1 MGIFDELKNNF
12 KHGNTLTKLIYVN
25 IGVFIFIELI
35 KLFFKIF
42 YPISF
47 NLTYSSWLAFSSN
60 SFEFIT
66 HPWTLLTY
74 QFIHADIWHIFFNLL
89 WLYWFGQIFLEYL
102 DQKKLLS
109 VYLLGGF
116 SGAILYFAV
125 YNLIMR
131 LNLVSIYSSM
141 VGASAAIMSIV
152 IAISVIV
159 PNYKVNLF
167 LIGPVQ
173 LKYIAI
179 VTIFIDLISIQ
190 DGNAGGHISHLGG
203 ALFGYIFAI
212 QYKKG
217 IDISKRFTLFLDKLF
232 SLFKFKKK
240 MKVSY
245 KRPVDDY
252 DYNKMKVDQQKEI
265 DRILDKIA
273 KGGYESLSKQEK
285 DFLFRSSH

>member
-1 MGIFDELKNNF
+1 
-12 KHGNTLTKLIYVN
+12 
-25 IGVFIFIELI
+25 
-35 KLFFKIF
+35 
-42 YPISF
+42 
-47 NLTYSSWLAFSSN
+47 
-60 SFEFIT
+60 
-66 HPWTLLTY
+66 
-74 QFIHADIWHIFFNLL
+74 
-89 WLYWFGQIFLEYL
+89 
-102 DQKKLLS
+102 
-109 VYLLGGF
+109 
-116 SGAILYFAV
+116 
-125 YNLIMR
+125 
-131 LNLVSIYSSM
+131 M

-152 IAISVIV
+152 IAISVIA
-159 PNYKVNLF
+159 PNSKVNLF

-179 VTIFIDLISIQ
+179 VTIFIDIISIQ

-203 ALFGYIFAI
+203 ALFGYFFAI

-217 IDISKRFTLFLDKLF
+217 IDISRRFTLFLDNFF
-232 SLFKFKKK
+232 SFFKFKKK
-240 MKVSY
+240 MKVAY